1 MSILMVLFTMVDD
14 KKLLA
19 VCEICELT
27 VGMMVVPLSQRTT
40 IKLVFFNTI
49 CPHIVK
55 YT

>member
-27 VGMMVVPLSQRTT
+27 VGKMVVPLSQRTT
-40 IKLVFFNTI
+40 LKLA
-49 CPHIVK
+49 CPNIVK